1 MGDEMPGS
9 SAFHAYQLQQ
19 PLLSWGSS
27 LQVTGGDGLK
37 DLLGDSGHDVTAAA
51 VTTQQLIAQHP
62 DQLTNYIQGKSE
74 AAGGHVTYIFL
85 LVGH

>member
-1 MGDEMPGS
+1 MGDEMLG

-27 LQVTGGDGLK
+27 LQVTGDGLK
-37 DLLGDSGHDVTAAA
+37 DLQGEGQAAA

-74 AAGGHVTYIFL
+74 AAGGHVDYSYLSVTDSYY
-85 LVGH
+85 